1 MSKKTQ
7 NGNGDEIGIAEMD
20 PAQARAAIER
30 EKELRAQQAIEAINT
45 VCQKY
50 RVVLVPR
57 VVIMGTQ
64 THGDVQ
70 VMAQD

>member
-7 NGNGDEIGIAEMD
+7 NGNGDGVGIAEMD
-20 PAQARAAIER
+20 SALARAAIER
-30 EKELRAQQAIEAINT
+30 EKEMRAQQAIEAINT

-64 THGDVQ
+64 MQADVQ